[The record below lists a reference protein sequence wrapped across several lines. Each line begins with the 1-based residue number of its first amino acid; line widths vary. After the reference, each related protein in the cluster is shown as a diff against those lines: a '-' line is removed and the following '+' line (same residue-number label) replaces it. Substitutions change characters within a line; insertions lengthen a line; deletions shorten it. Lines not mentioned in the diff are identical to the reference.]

1 MHVFTEPDGTQ
12 ALYASGLSAKW
23 VYGSFPSARIL
34 RSADGVNFAPLPQDP
49 GTVLGNL
56 GNAGFRGMATYK
68 NRLYIIGGNING
80 FGQVLEAADPAKG
93 NNAFRVISPAG
104 MNVFEIEPYNGFLYL
119 GTNNELGFEVYK
131 TSATPDG
138 GPYTFT
144 KVIPNGG
151 YRTLS
156 PNRDVISMKEFN
168 GRLFVGGNGVRSWFG
183 AEMYRINPDDTW
195 DLVAGLARDTPQG
208 RKEPISGL
216 GPGFGWPFNAHM
228 WRQAVYD
235 GRLYV
240 GTFDLSTVLKEI
252 PIIGSLLGI
261 LMGGDLWRTEDGVH
275 FSSVT
280 ARGFEDRF
288 NFGIRTLEPT
298 PYGLFLG
305 TANYY
310 YGLKVLLGTPYGF
323 NSRGPVPL
331 FAPSRLDAE
340 TVRGDNLL
348 TWEGS
353 SGASSYAV
361 YRSTATPQDLTAAG
375 APDPV
380 WVPGPFV
387 QIGTTQNTVYTDP
400 GISEGL
406 RYVYYVIA
414 KASGQESLRSNY
426 AETPLVKGTTLSS
439 VADLIRFF
447 AARSKFKSALQ
458 MQYVTQAFEYARQQA
473 MIGNPLP
480 MQQLWTAVKANLHQ
494 GAQIM
499 EPLSAQDLERIL
511 AKILKR
517 LNLYNNQQLTAG
529 DM

>member
-1 MHVFTEPDGTQ
+1 
-12 ALYASGLSAKW
+12 
-23 VYGSFPSARIL
+23 
-34 RSADGVNFAPLPQDP
+34 
-49 GTVLGNL
+49 
-56 GNAGFRGMATYK
+56 
-68 NRLYIIGGNING
+68 
-80 FGQVLEAADPAKG
+80 
-93 NNAFRVISPAG
+93 
-104 MNVFEIEPYNGFLYL
+104 
-119 GTNNELGFEVYK
+119 
-131 TSATPDG
+131 
-138 GPYTFT
+138 
-144 KVIPNGG
+144 
-151 YRTLS
+151 
-156 PNRDVISMKEFN
+156 MKEFN